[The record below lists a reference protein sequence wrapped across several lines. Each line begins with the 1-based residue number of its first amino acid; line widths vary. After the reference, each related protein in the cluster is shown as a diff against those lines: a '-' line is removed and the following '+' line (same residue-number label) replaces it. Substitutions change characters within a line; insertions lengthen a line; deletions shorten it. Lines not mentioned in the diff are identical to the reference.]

1 MCVLCVREEERACNN
16 NVLILFV
23 PMFWTVPYTL
33 SFPSLSLFFSVS
45 FVRSLDS
52 SPTCLLASLATAC
65 LLACSLIRSFL
76 TFVCFNYNISN
87 ATIMHLLKLTSS
99 TTATATP
106 TVTVTVTGQ
115 LR

>member
-1 MCVLCVREEERACNN
+1 MQQQCAHFVCSYVLDRA
-16 NVLILFV
+16 IHSLFS
-23 PMFWTVPYTL
+23 L
-33 SFPSLSLFFSVS
+33 SLSLFFSVS